1 LDYFQTQEAIQFI
14 KTDFEKNL
22 SKKLNLLRVSA
33 PKFLKANTGLLDD
46 LAGTQTPVSF
56 KVKFLKEDI
65 EIVHSLAKWKRV
77 MLGDFNFP
85 VGKGLYTDMD
95 AIRKDE
101 DVDSTHSV
109 YVDQWDWEKVITKE
123 QRNIKFLK
131 KIVKQIYSS
140 IYKTKQKLNKKY
152 KKLEYTIP
160 KDIQFIHS
168 VDLQKLYPKLT
179 PKEREDKITEKYSA
193 VFIIGIG
200 ADLSD
205 NKPHDIRATDYDD
218 WSTLV
223 KEKPGLNGDILVWD
237 KVSKKALELSSMG
250 IRVDRDSL
258 LFQLK
263 EKNEMHKLKLDY
275 HKRIIANKLP
285 LTIGGGIGQSRLC
298 MFLLEKE
305 HIGEVQSSVWP
316 EKTIRDY
323 KKRSI
328 SFL

>member
-1 LDYFQTQEAIQFI
+1 MDYFQTQKAIQFI

-46 LAGTQTPVSF
+46 LAGTQKPVSF

-65 EIVHSLAKWKRV
+65 EIVHSLAKWKRL
-77 MLGDFNFP
+77 MLGEFKFP
-85 VGKGLYTDMD
+85 VDKGLYTDMD

-140 IYKTKQKLNKKY
+140 IYNTKLKLNKKY
-152 KKLEYTIP
+152 KQLEYTIP
-160 KDIQFIHS
+160 KDIRFIHS
-168 VDLQKLYPKLT
+168 ADLEKLYPKLT
-179 PKEREDKITEKYSA
+179 SKERENKIAEKFGA

-200 ADLSD
+200 ANLSD

-218 WSTLV
+218 WSTL
-223 KEKPGLNGDILVWD
+223 EKGKQGLNGDILVWD
-237 KVSKKALELSSMG
+237 KVSSKALELSSMG
-250 IRVDRDSL
+250 IRVDKDAL

-263 EKNEMHKLKLDY
+263 EKNEIHKLKLDY
-275 HKRIIANKLP
+275 HKKIISSKIP
-285 LTIGGGIGQSRLC
+285 LSIGGGIGQSRLC
-298 MFLLEKE
+298 MFLLEKA
-305 HIGEVQSSVWP
+305 HIGEVQSSIWP
-316 EKTIRDY
+316 EEVITEF
-323 KKRSI
+323 KKKGE
-328 SFL
+328 FL

>member
-33 PKFLKANTGLLDD
+33 PKFLIANTGLLDD
-46 LAGTQTPVSF
+46 LAGTQKPVSF

-65 EIVHSLAKWKRV
+65 EIVHSLAKWKRLI
-77 MLGDFNFP
+77 LGEFKFP
-85 VGKGLYTDMD
+85 IGVGLYTDMD

-140 IYKTKQKLNKKY
+140 MYKTKLKLNKKY
-152 KKLEYTIP
+152 KQLEYTIP
-160 KDIQFIHS
+160 KDIHFIHS

-179 PKEREDKITEKYSA
+179 PKEREDKITEQHGA

-218 WSTLV
+218 WSTI
-223 KEKPGLNGDILVWD
+223 ENGKPGLNGDILVWD
-237 KVSKKALELSSMG
+237 KVSGKALELSSMG
-250 IRVDRDSL
+250 IRVDKDAL

-263 EKNEMHKLKLDY
+263 EKNEIHKLKLDY
-275 HKRIIANKLP
+275 HKKIISNKIP
-285 LTIGGGIGQSRLC
+285 LSIGGGIGQSRLS
-298 MFLLEKE
+298 MFILEKA
-305 HIGEVQSSVWP
+305 HIGEVQSCVWP
-316 EKTIRDY
+316 KGLITKFKNKGVI
-323 KKRSI
+323 
-328 SFL
+328 L

>member
-1 LDYFQTQEAIQFI
+1 MDYFQTQKAIQFI

-77 MLGDFNFP
+77 MLGEFKFP

-109 YVDQWDWEKVITKE
+109 YVDQWDWEKVITKD

-131 KIVKQIYSS
+131 KIVKQIYSN
-140 IYKTKQKLNKKY
+140 IYKTKQKLNKRY
-152 KKLEYTIP
+152 KQLEYTIP
-160 KDIQFIHS
+160 RDIHFIHS
-168 VDLQKLYPKLT
+168 LDLQKLYPKLT
-179 PKEREDKITEKYSA
+179 PKEREDKITEKYGA

-200 ADLSD
+200 ANLSD

-218 WSTLV
+218 WSTIE

-237 KVSKKALELSSMG
+237 KVSSKALELSSMG
-250 IRVDRDSL
+250 IRVDKDAL

-263 EKNEMHKLKLDY
+263 EKDEIHKLKLDY
-275 HKRIIANKLP
+275 HKKIISNKIP
-285 LTIGGGIGQSRLC
+285 LSIGGGVGQSRLC
-298 MFLLEKE
+298 MFLLEKA
-305 HIGEVQSSVWP
+305 HIGEVQSSIWP
-316 EKTIRDY
+316 EEIIDEFKE
-323 KKRSI
+323 KGA
-328 SFL
+328 FL